1 MLPAIDMINHSTE
14 PDKRNTL
21 LRKSSAEV
29 SATVDGAPV
38 TVKGFFTMK
47 AGIVPLTNYANHLV
61 SWSILRQPLL
71 YCLLVFLL
79 ECFHLYKYHIQACP
93 ACYAVLAEI
102 GATNIKFPETAH
114 HTVPTMKAHHI
125 LS

>member
-47 AGIVPLTNYANHLV
+47 AG
-61 SWSILRQPLL
+61 
-71 YCLLVFLL
+71 
-79 ECFHLYKYHIQACP
+79 
-93 ACYAVLAEI
+93 
-102 GATNIKFPETAH
+102 
-114 HTVPTMKAHHI
+114 TVPFTHYAHD
-125 LS
+125 LMSAGVRSGDC